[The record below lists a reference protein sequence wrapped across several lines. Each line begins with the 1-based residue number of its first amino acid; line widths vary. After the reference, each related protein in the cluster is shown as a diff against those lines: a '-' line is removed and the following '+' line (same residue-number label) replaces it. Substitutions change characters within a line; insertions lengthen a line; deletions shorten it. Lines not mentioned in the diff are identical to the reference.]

1 MSTKEKGLIMIG
13 AAQLNNNINENILAV
28 TKQQPQTNN
37 STTSTAKT
45 RTGSFVG
52 AGDGFHNAEGIAKV
66 IPLENGDSILRLE
79 AFKSTNAPNVHVYL
93 SADKTISDY
102 VDLGRLKANNGNQNY
117 NIPSGTNLKKY
128 NTVLIWCKDFS
139 VLIGSAQ
146 LKIT

>member
-1 MSTKEKGLIMIG
+1 MMIG
-13 AAQLNNNINENILAV
+13 AAQLNNIDENISAV

-37 STTSTAKT
+37 ATTSTAKI

-93 SADKTISDY
+93 STDKTISDY
-102 VDLGRLKANNGNQNY
+102 VDLGRLKANNGNTSIY
-117 NIPSGTNLKKY
+117 G
-128 NTVLIWCKDFS
+128 VE
-139 VLIGSAQ
+139 
-146 LKIT
+146 